1 MREATM
7 GSVPHSPPSGTDYGS
22 MVWLCSARYR
32 LGQGWRSQMRSL
44 FEPRS
49 IGGGRGQVIGCS
61 PGCLLISLL
70 ASIVLTVVL
79 NLLLNWF

>member
-1 MREATM
+1 
-7 GSVPHSPPSGTDYGS
+7 
-22 MVWLCSARYR
+22 
-32 LGQGWRSQMRSL
+32 MRSL